1 MLDPYRHASILA
13 IIIVAAVVFAL
24 EQTKATSFAED
35 YGAIP
40 ALIAGAGRQI
50 VAGDFSL
57 AAIRQLSRL
66 LSAMFVHGDA
76 QHLIYNMVFLWT
88 FGYLASQVL
97 GQWTALVIFFLC
109 GICGNIVQV
118 GLNLDSPVPIIGA
131 SGAIAGLAGAY
142 FALAL
147 GWQLPWPDVW
157 PLAHPIPP
165 LQLGAV
171 AVIGFVGD
179 IYLLANH
186 HDQHI
191 AYGAHIGGFMCGL
204 AIAAVTTTV
213 YPTRSAYERG
223 RRIR

>member
-1 MLDPYRHASILA
+1 MLDPYRHASIFAL
-13 IIIVAAVVFAL
+13 IIVAGVVFAL
-24 EQTKATSFAED
+24 ERNNATSFAED
-35 YGAIP
+35 FGAIP
-40 ALIAGAGRQI
+40 ALIADAGRQI
-50 VAGDFSL
+50 VAGEFS
-57 AAIRQLSRL
+57 AAAVGQLSRL
-66 LSAMFVHGDA
+66 VSAMFLHGDA
-76 QHLIYNMVFLWT
+76 QHLVYNMVFLWT

-97 GQWTALVIFFLC
+97 GPWMALAIFFLS

-118 GLNLDSPVPIIGA
+118 SLNLDSPVPIIGA

-165 LQLGAV
+165 LQLGAI
-171 AVIGFVGD
+171 AVIGFIGD

-186 HDQHI
+186 HDQQI

-213 YPTRSAYERG
+213 YPTKSIYDRG
-223 RRIR
+223 RRHQ